1 LLPCFVVRDDGL
13 AATDDG
19 RGQVEGVGKEG
30 LGAAFGGGARG
41 GIASAGPATPVL
53 ARQHAGGRVGDGD
66 VDGHYLDS
74 SRVGEEAAVGE
85 GGLRRGGRPE
95 DLSPDDCARAELEHA
110 RARDVHDG
118 VHRVLRASFAFHV
131 RDDRAR
137 VEEYLIAYVEAHRF
151 EYVRSHAFHGPSILL
166 DMLSR
171 NGFIVS
177 SWASGPRIFA
187 TGRLETGESFA
198 LASRL
203 DPGAVL
209 VPRQYEEAAATILS
223 RFGACRDSEVWTD
236 MDGSPRV
243 RFILPGGATNSV
255 ERALLEGG
263 VPLPVLDRGGVDA
276 FLSERGIASGLS
288 IRGEGR
294 KGDRVDLVFVDP
306 ELGPSDA
313 RPPLRWLALDI
324 ETDRSSRVVAVSLVV
339 RHFGEGEGTDR
350 ERPGEVL
357 FWGPELGLPWLSSF
371 DDEASLLHAMDERIV
386 ALDPDVVTGWN
397 LIEFDLAVLL
407 SRHEESGLPFTIGR
421 SRDPARFVERPGKR
435 RVFDL
440 PGRAVLDGIR
450 LMRSA
455 GERYEDQSLET
466 VAQAVLGEGKIVASK
481 GEDKLA
487 ELDRLRAEEPA
498 LFCEYCLRD
507 SELVLRILDKTGIGV
522 LTAGR
527 ASLTGLPLDLAWTS
541 IPAFERV
548 YDAALRT
555 RRIVAPGRELRSV
568 SGAGGGTVLEP
579 RAGLFDAV
587 IVLDFR
593 SLYPSLMRSFNI
605 DPLSHA
611 RSGDRDMTNVG
622 VRGARKLAAAECYD
636 RGTDDR
642 VIMAPNGASFSREP
656 GVLPA
661 VIARYTAEREAA
673 LERGDEMG
681 AYTYKILMNSF
692 YGVLGA
698 DGCRYART
706 ELAGAI
712 TSFARRYLTFARD
725 FLEGK
730 GYRIL
735 YGDTD
740 SVFVETGLPAS
751 TAFEKMQQL
760 GESLAAELNAAIAL
774 DVRECYGVE
783 SFLKIRAD
791 KIYARFFIPRL
802 RFEGARGAGRGGAI
816 LERTATD
823 AAGESAAE
831 ISGEGDD
838 DSGDEGSRGRAK
850 GYAGLRKS
858 EGDRVEV
865 EVRGMEAARSDGTPL
880 GRRFQLELLAIVFGM
895 DSGGAEA
902 ATRDEVEAY
911 CRGVAAALR
920 RGELDE
926 ELVYRRWLRRP
937 ASEYGSENPAVRA
950 ARILGWTNKRGRI
963 SWVMTKSGAE
973 PPERR
978 SGSILDYEHYIER
991 QLIPIACA
999 VADEAG
1005 WDAKSWLADR
1015 PQMELGL

>member
-1 LLPCFVVRDDGL
+1 
-13 AATDDG
+13 
-19 RGQVEGVGKEG
+19 
-30 LGAAFGGGARG
+30 
-41 GIASAGPATPVL
+41 
-53 ARQHAGGRVGDGD
+53 
-66 VDGHYLDS
+66 
-74 SRVGEEAAVGE
+74 
-85 GGLRRGGRPE
+85 
-95 DLSPDDCARAELEHA
+95 
-110 RARDVHDG
+110 
-118 VHRVLRASFAFHV
+118 
-131 RDDRAR
+131 
-137 VEEYLIAYVEAHRF
+137 
-151 EYVRSHAFHGPSILL
+151 
-166 DMLSR
+166 MLSR

-209 VPRQYEEAAATILS
+209 VLRQYEAEAASILS
-223 RFGACRDSEVWTD
+223 RFGARSDAEAWAD

-243 RFILPGGATNSV
+243 RFVLPGGATNAV

-276 FLSERGIASGLS
+276 FLSERGIASSLS

-294 KGDRVDLVFVDP
+294 RGDRVDLVFIDP

-324 ETDRSSRVVAVSLVV
+324 ETDRASRVVAVSLVI
-339 RHFGEGEGTDR
+339 RHFGEGNGIDS
-350 ERPGEVL
+350 ERHGEVL
-357 FWGPELGLPWLSSF
+357 FWGPELGLPWLSCF
-371 DDEASLLHAMDERIV
+371 DDEASLLRAMDERIV

-397 LIEFDLAVLL
+397 IIEFDLAVLL
-407 SRHEESGLPFTIGR
+407 ARHEELGLPFTIGR
-421 SRDPARFVERPGKR
+421 SRDSARFVERPGKR

-466 VAQAVLGEGKIVASK
+466 VAQAVLGEGKTVSSK

-507 SELVLRILDKTGIGV
+507 SELVLRILDKTGIGL

-579 RAGLFDAV
+579 RAGLFEAV

-622 VRGARKLAAAECYD
+622 VRGARKLAANCADESLSPLVDSEGAGAPEGREATTAMCYE

-642 VIMAPNGASFSREP
+642 VIMAPNGARFSREP
-656 GVLPA
+656 GVLPS

-751 TAFEKMQQL
+751 TAFEKMRQL
-760 GESLAAELNAAIAL
+760 GESLSSELNAAIAV
-774 DVRECYGVE
+774 DVRESYGVE

-802 RFEGARGAGRGGAI
+802 RFEGLRGIQRGGAI
-816 LERTATD
+816 LGRGEAE
-823 AAGESAAE
+823 AARESARESAAE
-831 ISGEGDD
+831 TAGEGDE

-858 EGDRVEV
+858 EGDRLEV

-880 GRRFQLELLAIVFGM
+880 ARRFQLELLAIVFGM

-902 ATRDEVEAY
+902 AARDEVEAY

-973 PPERR
+973 PPEKR
-978 SGSILDYEHYIER
+978 SGSSLDYEHYIER
-991 QLIPIACA
+991 QLIPIASA

-1005 WDAKSWLADR
+1005 WDARPWLADR